1 MIKKILIANRGEIA
15 VRIIRTANE
24 MGIDTVAVYAEDDKA
39 SLHVSKAQSS
49 ISLGNGELS
58 ETYLNIDKLIQIAKQ
73 TGSDAIHPG
82 YGFLSENKDFAEAC
96 KTNSLI
102 FIGPSIE
109 VLEKMG
115 NKAEARKT
123 VKQLDIPVI
132 EGYECTEEE
141 LLSIKNIQ
149 FPIIIKPALGGG
161 GKGMNVAYDLIDLK
175 EKITKAKREAS
186 SFFANDLL
194 YFEHYIEKA
203 RHIEVQILGDNF
215 GNIIH
220 LFERECTIQRN
231 FQKIIEEAP
240 SPSLSINQRTEITE
254 AAAAIAKSIDY
265 TNAGTI
271 EFLFDEIGNWYF
283 IEMNT
288 RIQVEHP
295 VTEAITGIDIVRQQ
309 ILISS
314 GLPLVLNQNDISITG
329 HSIEVRINSE
339 NPMNDF
345 RPSAGPLSLFQKP
358 KNCRIDSFIEA
369 PLNISPQYDSMLAKL
384 IVHAENR
391 EVAINEMLIKLSKTH
406 IHGIQNNI
414 SFLKALLN
422 SKQFNENTI
431 HTRFCNEFVKD
442 FSVLFLEKQ
451 NRQNIEYFII
461 AFVYFNFQKKIKNAQ
476 NIWESIGYWREHQ
489 EICVNCEETNYKV
502 KFYINSDKIIYIIDN
517 KEFNIGI
524 QELSN
529 NSILILK
536 KDIPIEVFFSLLPEG
551 ISIIEI
557 EGDQKKISSPNLLK
571 TAFVAIR
578 ENNSEIISSEKL
590 IKSPLYGKVLR
601 IVSFIGKKVNRGE
614 VLVVI
619 EAMKTENLIK
629 ATGDGVV
636 KAIHVIEG
644 AQVKDNE
651 VLIEFE

>member
-15 VRIIRTANE
+15 VRIIRTAND
-24 MGIDTVAVYAEDDKA
+24 MGIATVAVYADDDKE
-39 SLHVSKAQSS
+39 SLHVSLAQIS
-49 ISLGNGELS
+49 ILLGNGGLS
-58 ETYLNIDKLIQIAKQ
+58 ETYLNIGKLIQIAKKN
-73 TGSDAIHPG
+73 GCDAIHPG
-82 YGFLSENKDFAEAC
+82 YGFLSENKTFGEAC
-96 KTNSLI
+96 KANNLI

-123 VKQLDIPVI
+123 VKELNLPVI

-141 LLSIKNIQ
+141 LLSKKNIH

-161 GKGMNVAYDLIDLK
+161 GKGMNVAYDIIDLK
-175 EKITKAKREAS
+175 EKITKAKREAN

-215 GNIIH
+215 GNVIH

-240 SPSLSINQRTEITE
+240 SPTLSVKQRTEITE
-254 AAAAIAKSIDY
+254 AAVRIAKSVRY

-271 EFLFDEIGNWYF
+271 EFLLDETGNWYF

-314 GLPLVLNQNDISITG
+314 RFPLVFKQSEIQISG
-329 HSIEVRINSE
+329 HAIEVRINSE

-345 RPSAGPLSLFQKP
+345 RPSAGSVSLFQKP
-358 KNCRIDSFIEA
+358 ENCRIDTFIEA
-369 PLNISPQYDSMLAKL
+369 PMNISPQYDSMLAKV

-391 EVAINEMLIKLSKTH
+391 RGAINEMLIRLSKTH

-414 SFLKALLN
+414 SFLKAIIN
-422 SKQFNENTI
+422 SSQFNENNI
-431 HTRFCNEFVKD
+431 NTRFCNEFVKN
-442 FSVLFLEKQ
+442 FSDSFAEKQ
-451 NRQNIEYFII
+451 KEHVIDYFII
-461 AFVYFNFQKKIKNAQ
+461 AFVYQNFQKKIQNFQ
-476 NIWESIGYWREHQ
+476 NIWEGIGYWRENK
-489 EICVNCEETNYKV
+489 EITVSCEEADFK
-502 KFYINSDKIIYIIDN
+502 INFSSDKNRLTYIIDN
-517 KEFNIGI
+517 IEFNVEI
-524 QELSN
+524 QAISKN
-529 NSILILK
+529 GILILEK
-536 KDIPIEVFFSLLPEG
+536 EKHIEVFFSFLPEG
-551 ISIIEI
+551 FSIVEI
-557 EGDQKKISSPNLLK
+557 EGSQKKMSSKNLLK
-571 TAFVAIR
+571 TAFVEER
-578 ENNSEIISSEKL
+578 KNNSENTLAEKL
-590 IKSPLYGKVLR
+590 IKSPLHGKVLK

-636 KAIHVIEG
+636 KAIHVKEG
-644 AQVKDNE
+644 LQIKDNDI
-651 VLIEFE
+651 LIELK